1 MSRLSVLSAGLLALA
16 LAACDAGAP
25 ADTDTASPPPVS
37 DTASAPEAP
46 APDTGA
52 SEAERA
58 EMDAVF
64 SQYLPWNPEAEGIVT
79 TESGL
84 QYVVLSE
91 GAEEGLSPLARD
103 TVSVHYEGRLAR
115 TGETFDSSFER
126 GQPAQFP
133 LNRVIAGWTEGLQYM
148 SVGDDVL
155 FYIPAD
161 LAYGDSPRPGG
172 IIEPGDDLVFRV
184 QLLDVFPAP
193 EPRTVTQEAWDAYT
207 PWDSSREGVQT
218 LESGIEYVV
227 LVAGDGE
234 TSPTP
239 QDAVVVHYEGRLDE
253 NGEVFDSSFAR
264 GEPAILQTGQL
275 IPGWTE
281 ALQQMKRGDRW
292 LIHIPAEQALGEAG
306 SQDGVIPPNAD
317 INLEVELLDIL
328 SIR

>member
-1 MSRLSVLSAGLLALA
+1 MTKRSVLSASLLAFA
-16 LAACDAGAP
+16 LVACEAGEP
-25 ADTDTASPPPVS
+25 ADTDAAPPAPAS

-46 APDTGA
+46 APELGPTSDG
-52 SEAERA
+52 RA

-64 SQYLPWNPEAEGIVT
+64 NQYLPWNPEAEGVVT
-79 TESGL
+79 TDSGL
-84 QYVVLSE
+84 QYVVISE
-91 GAEEGLSPLARD
+91 GPEDGLSPIARD

-172 IIEPGDDLVFRV
+172 IIQPGDDLVFRV

-193 EPRTVTQEAWDAYT
+193 EPRTVTQEAWDQYT

-218 LESGIEYVV
+218 LEGGIEYVV
-227 LVAGDGE
+227 LQSGE
-234 TSPTP
+234 GEASPTP
-239 QDAVVVHYEGRLDE
+239 QDAVVVFYEGRLDAS
-253 NGEVFDSSFAR
+253 GEVFDSTFAR

-275 IPGWTE
+275 IPGWAQ

-292 LIHIPAEQALGEAG
+292 LIHIPAELALGEAG
-306 SQDGVIPPNAD
+306 SQDGTIPPNAD
-317 INLEVELLDIL
+317 MNLEVELMDIL
-328 SIR
+328 SVR